1 MDLQKISKSWN
12 LAYLWVLWAQKQCSK
27 FQNFGVSIKKIIEI
41 QKWTQAAWPPLV
53 LLIFNLQC
61 QLWGVI
67 TFEWV
72 VSLCRNFQDI
82 SHIYLS
88 SGKVSSKSEMGHVPT
103 FKILVQLSWNDPFK
117 YKMQRFLQF
126 WGELNT
132 CRIVKICPFH
142 FLHDYYHHSLDV
154 MFPQFPNHFLLF
166 PMVFPHVSPSVSTT
180 FLVFL
185 LLFPLVFPLSC
196 FRFCEFQLSI
206 LFKRVKQMFV

>member
-12 LAYLWVLWAQKQCSK
+12 LAYLWVLRAQKQCSK
-27 FQNFGVSIKKIIEI
+27 FQNFGVSTKKLLRFKNEP
-41 QKWTQAAWPPLV
+41 KLPDPPLFCWF
-53 LLIFNLQC
+53 LTYNANFD
-61 QLWGVI
+61 WGVI

-126 WGELNT
+126 WGGLNT

-154 MFPQFPNHFLLF
+154 MFPQFPNHFPLF
-166 PMVFPHVSPSVSTT
+166 PMVFLHVSPNVSTT

-185 LLFPLVFPLSC
+185 LLFPLVYVPPF
-196 FRFCEFQLSI
+196 
-206 LFKRVKQMFV
+206 LF